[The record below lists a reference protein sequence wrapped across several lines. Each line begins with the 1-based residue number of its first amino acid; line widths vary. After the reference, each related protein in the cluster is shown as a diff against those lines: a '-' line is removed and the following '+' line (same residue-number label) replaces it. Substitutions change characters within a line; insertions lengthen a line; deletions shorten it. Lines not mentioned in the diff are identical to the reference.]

1 MPIKFAAPNSL
12 SQGRKPKQVPPPAG
26 AMVSP
31 AANEL
36 PGLVQVAG
44 DNLHLQGTMARPGA
58 SAQVEPLSR
67 PIDPSDLEAMGS
79 IADPTKLG
87 PMATRADVRTQT
99 MDSPQQAA
107 QRLMQ
112 MDTNRGQQQLQT
124 EMHTAGSLVQAVTA
138 PQQAQQMLG
147 QQRLMNQQMAQAT
160 GQDMTGALADA
171 QAMDFAS
178 DFASRYRVGIMDER
192 QLAAIDNLAGRMA
205 SGGSVFAIGA

>member
-36 PGLVQVAG
+36 PGLMQVAG

-67 PIDPSDLEAMGS
+67 PIIPDLEAMGS

-112 MDTNRGQQQLQT
+112 MDTNRSQQQLQT

-178 DFASRYRVGIMDER
+178 RYRVGIMDER

>member
-1 MPIKFAAPNSL
+1 MPIQFAAPGSL

-112 MDTNRGQQQLQT
+112 MDTRGQQQLQT

-171 QAMDFAS
+171 QAATDFA
-178 DFASRYRVGIMDER
+178 ARYRIERVMNKR